1 MTLYH
6 PCELPPDKSGW
17 LPPTIPKDLLAQHIP
32 EQERDV
38 VGSALKGPVYQGQ
51 PVNHKNNV
59 DTDIDF
65 AMQEGTIHP
74 PDKSSGILYPSTPRS
89 NLTTPHRAAHQSR
102 YPFVHAS
109 LFKAGCRVTSNT

>member
-1 MTLYH
+1 MFYFIS
-6 PCELPPDKSGW
+6 CELPPDESGW
-17 LPPTIPKDLLAQHIP
+17 LPPTIPKDLVAQHMSK
-32 EQERDV
+32 QERNV

-65 AMQEGTIHP
+65 AMQGGTIHP

-89 NLTTPHRAAHQSR
+89 KKNQRSEKTIEYIIIETIIIIPTQNTP
-102 YPFVHAS
+102 
-109 LFKAGCRVTSNT
+109 